1 LKKNLD
7 SQIEVVEVPTHI
19 NTPEF
24 ARAVVDALKASM
36 G

>member
-7 SQIEVVEVPTHI
+7 PQIEVIEVNTHI

-24 ARAVVDALKASM
+24 ARAVVDALNKSM
-36 G
+36 S